1 MNSSYSFEVDQSQE
15 LQMLPFLTSLL
26 DGRTFVKMKTTEIG
40 TFLKRDV
47 FKDRAHR
54 EISRKME
61 QEELGQLR
69 IRNIA
74 DMGRV

>member
-1 MNSSYSFEVDQSQE
+1 
-15 LQMLPFLTSLL
+15 MLPFLTSLL

-40 TFLKRDV
+40 TFLKHDV
-47 FKDRAHR
+47 FKDHAHR